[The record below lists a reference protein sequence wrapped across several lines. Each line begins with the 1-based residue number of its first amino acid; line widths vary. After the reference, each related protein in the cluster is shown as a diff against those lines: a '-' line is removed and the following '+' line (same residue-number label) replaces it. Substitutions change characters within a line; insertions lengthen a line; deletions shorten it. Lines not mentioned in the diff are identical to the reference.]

1 MKKYIIFIIIF
12 IILLFFIKIPSYREL
27 NHIII
32 IEKIEITCLEDNY
45 DIVLY
50 EVTPKREGTGIS
62 LDYKKYNI
70 TGRDLSLIK
79 KRLEDSSSKMF
90 YYKSIKNVI
99 TNCLNTKE
107 IIDTFSFKPKVI
119 IHKKS

>member
-12 IILLFFIKIPSYREL
+12 ITLLFFIKIPSYREL

-90 YYKSIKNVI
+90 YYK
-99 TNCLNTKE
+99 
-107 IIDTFSFKPKVI
+107 
-119 IHKKS
+119 

>member
-12 IILLFFIKIPSYREL
+12 ITLSFFIKIPSYREL

-119 IHKKS
+119 VHKKS

>member
-50 EVTPKREGTGIS
+50 EVTPKRDGTGIS
-62 LDYKKYNI
+62 LDYKKHSI

>member
-12 IILLFFIKIPSYREL
+12 ITLLFFIKIPSYREL

-50 EVTPKREGTGIS
+50 EVTPKRDGTGIS
-62 LDYKKYNI
+62 LDYKKHSI